1 MPMASQMPVQWWD
14 DYDADWRLTTARR
27 TVTEFDILSFAT
39 LVGMNEALFMDAEY
53 IANDTPFGR
62 RIAPGALVFS
72 YAEGLVIQTGH
83 LHTAAIAFLGA
94 ELKMQGPVYLG
105 DTLQV
110 EVTLDSKRAT
120 SKPDRGLV
128 TTRNT
133 VRTQSGQP
141 ALEYLA
147 TRMLRRRPD

>member
-1 MPMASQMPVQWWD
+1 MAVPMPVQWWE
-14 DYDADWRLTTARR
+14 DYAPDWTLTTGRR
-27 TVTEFDILSFAT
+27 TVTEFDILSFVT

-83 LHTAAIAFLGA
+83 LHGSAIAFLGA
-94 ELKMQGPVYLG
+94 EMKMQGPVYLG
-105 DTLQV
+105 DTI
-110 EVTLDSKRAT
+110 EVNVSLAERRET

-128 TTRNT
+128 TTRNRVT
-133 VRTQSGQP
+133 NQSGD
-141 ALEYLA
+141 AVLEYLA
-147 TRMLRRRPD
+147 TRMLRRRPV

>member
-1 MPMASQMPVQWWD
+1 MSVQWWE
-14 DYDADWRLTTARR
+14 DYAPDWTLKTGRR
-27 TVTEFDILSFAT
+27 TVTEYDILSFVT

-83 LHTAAIAFLGA
+83 LHGSAIAFLGA
-94 ELKMQGPVYLG
+94 EMKMQGPVYLG
-105 DTLQV
+105 DTI
-110 EVTLDSKRAT
+110 EVNVSLAQRRET

-128 TTRNT
+128 TTRNRVT
-133 VRTQSGQP
+133 NQAGDAV
-141 ALEYLA
+141 LEYLA
-147 TRMLRRRPD
+147 TRMLRRRPA

>member
-1 MPMASQMPVQWWD
+1 MTVQWWE
-14 DYDADWRLTTARR
+14 DYSADWTLKTGRR
-27 TVTEFDILSFAT
+27 TVTEFDILSFVT
-39 LVGMNEALFMDAEY
+39 LIGMNEALFMDAEY

-94 ELKMQGPVYLG
+94 EMKMQAPVYLG
-105 DTLQV
+105 DTIDV
-110 EVTLDSKRAT
+110 MVTLAERRET

-133 VRTQSGQP
+133 VRNQSGQP
-141 ALEYLA
+141 VLEYLA
-147 TRMLRRRPD
+147 TRMLRRRPA

>member
-1 MPMASQMPVQWWD
+1 MPIQWWE
-14 DYDADWRLTTARR
+14 DYAADWSLKTGRR
-27 TVTEFDILSFAT
+27 TVTEFDILSFVT
-39 LVGMNEALFMDAEY
+39 LIGMNEALFMDAEY

-94 ELKMQGPVYLG
+94 EMKMQAPVYLG
-105 DTLQV
+105 DTIDV
-110 EVTLDSKRAT
+110 TVTLAERRET
-120 SKPDRGLV
+120 SKPGRGLV

-133 VRTQSGQP
+133 VRNQSGD
-141 ALEYLA
+141 AVLEYLA
-147 TRMLRRRPD
+147 TRMLRRRPA

>member
-1 MPMASQMPVQWWD
+1 MAVQWWE
-14 DYDADWRLTTARR
+14 DYDADWTLTTGRR
-27 TVTEFDILSFAT
+27 TVTEYDILSFVT

-53 IANDTPFGR
+53 IANDTPFKR

-94 ELKMQGPVYLG
+94 EIKMQGPVYLG
-105 DTLQV
+105 DTIDV
-110 EVTLDSKRAT
+110 SVTLAERRET

-133 VRTQSGQP
+133 VRNQSGQP
-141 ALEYLA
+141 VLEYLA
-147 TRMLRRRPD
+147 TRMLRRHPV

>member
-1 MPMASQMPVQWWD
+1 MTVQWWE
-14 DYDADWRLTTARR
+14 DYAADWSLKTGRR
-27 TVTEFDILSFAT
+27 TVTEFDILSFVT

-53 IANDTPFGR
+53 IANNTPFRR

-94 ELKMQGPVYLG
+94 EMKMQAPVYLG
-105 DTLQV
+105 DTIDV
-110 EVTLDSKRAT
+110 TVTLAERRET

-133 VRTQSGQP
+133 VRNQSGD
-141 ALEYLA
+141 AVLEYLA
-147 TRMLRRRPD
+147 TRMLRRRPA

>member
-1 MPMASQMPVQWWD
+1 MPVQWWE
-14 DYDADWRLTTARR
+14 DYASDWTLTTGRR
-27 TVTEFDILSFAT
+27 TVTEFDILSFVT

-83 LHTAAIAFLGA
+83 LHGSAIAFLGA
-94 ELKMQGPVYLG
+94 EMKMQGPVYLG
-105 DTLQV
+105 DTI
-110 EVTLDSKRAT
+110 EVNVSLAERRET

-128 TTRNT
+128 TTRNRVT
-133 VRTQSGQP
+133 NQSGEP
-141 ALEYLA
+141 VLEYLA
-147 TRMLRRRPD
+147 TRMLRRRPV

>member
-1 MPMASQMPVQWWD
+1 MPVQWWE
-14 DYDADWRLTTARR
+14 DYAPDWTLTTGRR
-27 TVTEFDILSFAT
+27 TVTEFDILSFVT

-83 LHTAAIAFLGA
+83 LHGSAIAFLGA
-94 ELKMQGPVYLG
+94 EMKMQGPVYLG
-105 DTLQV
+105 DTI
-110 EVTLDSKRAT
+110 EVNVSLAERRET

-128 TTRNT
+128 TTRNRVT
-133 VRTQSGQP
+133 NQSGD
-141 ALEYLA
+141 AVLEYLA
-147 TRMLRRRPD
+147 TRMLRRRPA

>member
-1 MPMASQMPVQWWD
+1 MTVQWWE
-14 DYDADWRLTTARR
+14 DYAADWSLKTGRR
-27 TVTEFDILSFAT
+27 TVTEFDILSFVT
-39 LVGMNEALFMDAEY
+39 LIGMNEALFMDAEY

-94 ELKMQGPVYLG
+94 EMKMQAPVYLG
-105 DTLQV
+105 DTIDV
-110 EVTLDSKRAT
+110 TVTLAERRET

-133 VRTQSGQP
+133 VRNQSGD
-141 ALEYLA
+141 AVLEYLA
-147 TRMLRRRPD
+147 TRMLRRRPA

>member
-1 MPMASQMPVQWWD
+1 MAVQWWE
-14 DYDADWRLTTARR
+14 DYASDWTLKTGRR
-27 TVTEFDILSFAT
+27 TVTEYDILSFVT

-83 LHTAAIAFLGA
+83 LHGSAIAFLGA
-94 ELKMQGPVYLG
+94 EMKMQGPVYLG
-105 DTLQV
+105 DTI
-110 EVTLDSKRAT
+110 EVNVSLGERRET

-128 TTRNT
+128 TTRNRVT
-133 VRTQSGQP
+133 NQSGD
-141 ALEYLA
+141 AVLEYLA
-147 TRMLRRRPD
+147 TRMLRRRPA

>member
-1 MPMASQMPVQWWD
+1 MAVQWWE
-14 DYDADWRLTTARR
+14 DYAADWTLKTGRR
-27 TVTEFDILSFAT
+27 TVTEFDILSFVT
-39 LVGMNEALFMDAEY
+39 LIGMNEALFMDAEY

-94 ELKMQGPVYLG
+94 EMKMQAPVYLG
-105 DTLQV
+105 DTIDV
-110 EVTLDSKRAT
+110 TVTLAERRET

-133 VRTQSGQP
+133 VRNQSGD
-141 ALEYLA
+141 AVLEYLA
-147 TRMLRRRPD
+147 TRMLRRRPA